1 MVWPRS
7 YDVFQKLFSDR
18 AIKESTWRNKYLKE
32 IAKRKHVEEKTMD
45 LKQFPD
51 KKRGWLLLV
60 DEIDRRVQA
69 YILDLQS
76 NGGVINSTIIIAV
89 A

>member
-18 AIKESTWRNKYLKE
+18 AIKE

-51 KKRGWLLLV
+51 KKRGWLLLG
-60 DEIDRRVQA
+60 DETDRRVQA

-76 NGGVINSTIIIAV
+76 NGGVINSTIINAV